1 MTRPD
6 GIGPIVLVGMMATGK
21 STVGRAVARRLGRE
35 FFDSD
40 AMIEARRAKTVAQL
54 WEEGGEAAY
63 RTLESDV
70 LKEALGAEPPGV
82 VAAAGG
88 VVLASANRVMLQ
100 RVSEEGGV
108 VVWLRA
114 SPDVLATRVRP
125 NDHRPLLRGD
135 PEGTLRRLATERQ
148 SLYAEVADRV
158 LDVDHLPVDEVVEAV
173 VAEVG
178 AYSGP
183 SR

>member
-1 MTRPD
+1 VTRPD

-21 STVGRAVARRLGRE
+21 STVGREVARRLGRD

-40 AMIEARRAKTVAQL
+40 AMIEARRAKTVAEL

-88 VVLASANRVMLQ
+88 VVLAPANRVMLQ
-100 RVSEEGGV
+100 RVSADGGV

-125 NDHRPLLRGD
+125 NDHRPLLRED
-135 PEGTLRRLATERQ
+135 PAGTLRRLATERE

>member
-1 MTRPD
+1 MTRPE
-6 GIGPIVLVGMMATGK
+6 GVGPIVLVGMMATGK

-35 FFDSD
+35 LFDSD
-40 AMIEARRAKTVAQL
+40 AMIEARQAKTVAQL

-70 LKEALGAEPPGV
+70 LREALSAEPPGV

-88 VVLASANRVMLQ
+88 VVLATGNRVMLQ
-100 RVSEEGGV
+100 RVSEGGGI

-114 SPDVLATRVRP
+114 SPDLLATRVHP
-125 NDHRPLLRGD
+125 DDHRPLLRDD
-135 PEGTLRRLATERQ
+135 PEGALRRLATERE

-158 LDVDHLPVDEVVEAV
+158 LDVDHLPVDEVVDAV

-178 AYSGP
+178 AYCGP

>member
-1 MTRPD
+1 MTRPG

-21 STVGRAVARRLGRE
+21 STVGRAVSRRLGRE

-40 AMIEARRAKTVAQL
+40 AMIEARQAKTVAQL

-63 RTLESDV
+63 RSLESDV
-70 LKEALGAEPPGV
+70 LQEALGAEPPGV

-88 VVLASANRVMLQ
+88 VVLAPANRVMLQ

-114 SPDVLATRVRP
+114 SPDLLATRVRP
-125 NDHRPLLRGD
+125 NDHRPLLRDD
-135 PEGTLRRLATERQ
+135 PAGTLRRLATERE

-158 LDVDHLPVDEVVEAV
+158 LDVDHLRVDEVVEAV

>member
-1 MTRPD
+1 MTGPG

-40 AMIEARRAKTVAQL
+40 AMIEARQHKTVAQL
-54 WEEGGEAAY
+54 WDEGGEPAY

-70 LKEALGAEPPGV
+70 LEEALRVEPPGV

-88 VVLASANRVMLQ
+88 VVLAAANRVLLQ
-100 RVSEEGGV
+100 RVSEGGGV

-114 SPDVLATRVRP
+114 SPDVLATRVGP
-125 NDHRPLLRGD
+125 DDHRPLLRD
-135 PEGTLRRLATERQ
+135 DAEGTLRRLAADREA
-148 SLYAEVADRV
+148 LYAEVADRV

-173 VAEVG
+173 VAEVD